1 MHEFDAMVS
10 HMRTTMTIDDDLY
23 RQTKEAA
30 ARTGRSVGS
39 VVEEALRAALA
50 RHQDAPTVPTSLPT
64 SPGGLR
70 PGIDLDDSAALLDVM
85 EGR

>member
-1 MHEFDAMVS
+1 
-10 HMRTTMTIDDDLY
+10 MRTTVTIDDDVY
-23 RQTKEAA
+23 RQTKEVA

-50 RHQDAPTVPTSLPT
+50 RHMDTPAAPTSLPT

-70 PGIDLDDSAALLDVM
+70 PGVDLDDSAALLDLM